1 MVGRLRLISGLI
13 LFVFVLGH
21 FSNHALGIISLR
33 AMNEGWYYTI
43 EPWRS
48 LPGTILI
55 STALAVHVLLA
66 VWALYSRRTL
76 RLKRA
81 EYVQAVLGF
90 LIPILLASHV
100 VSTRG
105 GHEIYGLEE
114 GYAFILY
121 AQWVDNP
128 VRGIFTTIALLVVWL
143 HACIG
148 WHYWLRLKPWYQKIK
163 VFAFSLAL
171 IVPVL
176 AIAGVISGAYRVL
189 RLSRSEKWTA
199 RLFKNL
205 EGLVDQYRDFV
216 SANADFVQNGVL
228 TVIGLI
234 LLVHLVRW
242 GIASLPGGEMLQ
254 FRDMQLVQNREM
266 KIQQGASVLDLLRQA
281 DIPHASVCGGRGRC
295 STCRVRVDDGLDKLM
310 PAGPEE
316 LRVLER
322 VGAPPN
328 VRLACQLRPK
338 TSLAVTALLNP
349 DAAAKDGFPK
359 QRSEEGQEQDIAVL
373 FADIRAFTKLSET
386 QLPYDTSFLLNRYFA
401 AMGQAIEGAGGHLDK
416 FIGDGVMALFGIDK
430 PLEQGCREAL
440 SAAKAM
446 SEKLEELNKVLKED
460 MKEPLR
466 IGIGI
471 HSGTAIVGNMG
482 YNRAT
487 GLTAIGDVVNT
498 ASRLES
504 LSKEFTAQLVVSEK
518 TAELSGFDLSEFPRH
533 ETEIRGRSQML
544 GIRVLND
551 ARELSAKTAQV
562 SET

>member
-176 AIAGVISGAYRVL
+176 AIAGVISGAFRVL

-234 LLVHLVRW
+234 LLVHIVRW

-295 STCRVRVDDGLDKLM
+295 STCRVRVDDGLDKLI

-440 SAAKAM
+440 AAAKAM